1 VLSFPALGNEDI
13 SSVKRLWIT
22 AVALLVDLAT
32 KQFVTSTFE
41 LWDSV
46 DVLGDFFRL
55 TYIHNPGAVFGI
67 RLGSG
72 VLHLALSGIAMGLVI
87 SMLIKTPPEERWAGV
102 GLALVL
108 GGALGN
114 IIDRLRYGVVV
125 DFLDFGI
132 GDTRWYVFNVAD
144 ACVSVGVIL
153 LMIGYGRDKRDDDVP
168 GGEQSVG

>member
-1 VLSFPALGNEDI
+1 M
-13 SSVKRLWIT
+13 KRLWIT
-22 AVALLVDLAT
+22 AVALLVDLVT
-32 KQFVTSTFE
+32 KQLVTTRFE
-41 LWDSV
+41 LWESV

-72 VLHLALSGIAMGLVI
+72 TVHLVLSLVAMGIVVSL
-87 SMLIKTPPEERWAGV
+87 LLKTPAEHRWSGT

-108 GGALGN
+108 GGAIGN
-114 IIDRLRYGVVV
+114 IIDRLRYGVVI

-144 ACVSVGVIL
+144 ACVSAGVVL
-153 LMIGYGRDKRDDDVP
+153 LMIGYGREKPDEDVP
-168 GGEQSVG
+168 GGGESGG

>member
-1 VLSFPALGNEDI
+1 M
-13 SSVKRLWIT
+13 KRLWIT
-22 AVALLVDLAT
+22 AIALLVDLST
-32 KQFVTSTFE
+32 KWLVTSRFE

-55 TYIHNPGAVFGI
+55 TYIQNPGAVFGI

-72 VLHLALSGIAMGLVI
+72 TVHLVLSLIAMAAVV
-87 SMLIKTPPEERWAGV
+87 SMLVKTPPEDRWGGT

-114 IIDRLRYGVVV
+114 ILDRLRYGVVI
-125 DFLDFGI
+125 DFLDVGI
-132 GDTRWYVFNVAD
+132 GDVRWYVFNVAD

-153 LMIGYGRDKRDDDVP
+153 LLIGYGFEKRDEDAP
-168 GGEQSVG
+168 SGEQPVG